1 MGECTGN
8 HDDFVL
14 MRDRV
19 MNMIVQQTIECQ
31 RSEVEVGLKMKVLI
45 LERSKRKCRVR
56 KLVGRRWVV
65 VCVYDRRV
73 DYTVSQLNQ
82 SEEG

>member
-31 RSEVEVGLKMKVLI
+31 RSEVEVGLKMKFLDPRAI
-45 LERSKRKCRVR
+45 
-56 KLVGRRWVV
+56 
-65 VCVYDRRV
+65 
-73 DYTVSQLNQ
+73 
-82 SEEG
+82 EEGSIVYGSWSVEGGCGVCMTGGWITQ